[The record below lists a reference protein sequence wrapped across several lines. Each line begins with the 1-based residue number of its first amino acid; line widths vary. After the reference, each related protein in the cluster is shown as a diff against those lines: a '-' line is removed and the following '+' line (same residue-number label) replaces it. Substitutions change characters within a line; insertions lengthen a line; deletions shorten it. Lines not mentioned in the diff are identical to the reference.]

1 VTWPQGKK
9 FPPKKYCYGEFR
21 ASMQSLKDMD
31 NVLDFRAEEAL
42 AALFQPDTV
51 APVEYLKIYAKKA
64 WLRAGKKLML
74 AVLEDA
80 IGCFQNFVCAMDN
93 RQKKWFLEAEE
104 WLNERGKGVDIL
116 LRKYQ

>member
-9 FPPKKYCYGEFR
+9 FPPKNIAMGEFF

-31 NVLDFRAEEAL
+31 NGLDFCAEEAL

-51 APVEYLKIYAKKA
+51 APAEYLKIHERKPG
-64 WLRAGKKLML
+64 LGPEKKLIL

-80 IGCFQNFVCAMDN
+80 IGCFQNLCLCN
-93 RQKKWFLEAEE
+93 GQPAEE
-104 WLNERGKGVDIL
+104 MVSGSGGMV
-116 LRKYQ
+116 